1 MIWLQGGPGAS
12 STGYGN
18 FELIGPL
25 DSDLNIRNSSWV
37 QHANLLFIDNPVGT
51 GFSYVT
57 DTDAFTTNNQMIAKD
72 LVSVMKHFFLSN
84 KQFEVTVSH
93 THWWIIAKTFKLFS
107 FLNIEFASVHI
118 LRILWWQDGSVICKI
133 VARLNSI
140 QKYQV

>member
-1 MIWLQGGPGAS
+1 MFWWLYYTSNLENDRFVKRQDYADYPVVIWLQGGPGAS

-93 THWWIIAKTFKLFS
+93 TH
-107 FLNIEFASVHI
+107 
-118 LRILWWQDGSVICKI
+118 
-133 VARLNSI
+133 
-140 QKYQV
+140 